1 VWEEI
6 LEELLKKQKKKGQS
20 MHETKLRMHIYLRS
34 RAQIESFL
42 NQKKYKILPV
52 KVATSLFSF
61 WISCT
66 WIEGCNPCMHALQNS
81 SFSNWI
87 STS

>member
-6 LEELLKKQKKKGQS
+6 REELLKRQKKKGQS
-20 MHETKLRMHIYLRS
+20 MHETKLRMHIYLSSNREFS
-34 RAQIESFL
+34 WS
-42 NQKKYKILPV
+42 KKCKILPV

-61 WISCT
+61 RISCT
-66 WIEGCNPCMHALQNS
+66 WTEGCNPCMHALQNS